1 MTTATKTTKPEN
13 YTADQVAR
21 MTAVYTA
28 NPTKDTVE
36 ALAKEMAKTT
46 RSIVAKLAR
55 LEIYKKPVALAKD
68 GKPVQKKNELAD
80 AIGAVLKFTE
90 AETTGLASAP
100 KTALQKIFSA
110 LANSVP
116 MTPENSPAE

>member
-1 MTTATKTTKPEN
+1 MTATVKTEKAVN
-13 YTADQVAR
+13 YTPAQEAR
-21 MTAVYTA
+21 MTEAYTA
-28 NPTKDTVE
+28 APTRETVD
-36 ALAKEMAKTT
+36 ALAKEFGKTA
-46 RSIVAKLAR
+46 RSIVAKLSR

-68 GKPVQKKNELAD
+68 GKPVQKKNDLAD
-80 AIGAVLKFTE
+80 AIGAVLKMTE